1 MLIIVAYDVNT
12 RAAPG
17 RKRLRRIG
25 KACENF
31 GVRVQKSV
39 FECVV
44 DKEQWVVL
52 RTSLLRIMNKEED
65 SLRFYFLDEEAR
77 KKTEHHGVSKP
88 LDLEEPLL
96 I

>member
-12 RAAPG
+12 QEAPG

-31 GVRVQKSV
+31 GQRAQKSV

-77 KKTEHHGVSKP
+77 KKTEHHGVAKP
-88 LDLEEPLL
+88 LDLDEPLL

>member
-1 MLIIVAYDVNT
+1 MLVMVAYDVNT
-12 RAAPG
+12 QEAPG
-17 RKRLRRIG
+17 RKRLRRIS

-31 GVRVQKSV
+31 GKRVQRSI

-52 RTSLLRIMNKEED
+52 RSSLLRIMNKEED
-65 SLRFYFLDEEAR
+65 SLRFYFLNEEAR
-77 KKTEHHGVSKP
+77 NKIEHHGIAKP
-88 LDLEEPLL
+88 PDFEEPLL

>member
-1 MLIIVAYDVNT
+1 MLLIVAYDVNT
-12 RAAPG
+12 MEKVG
-17 RKRLRRIG
+17 RKRLRRIAN
-25 KACENF
+25 ACKNF
-31 GVRVQKSV
+31 GQRVQRSV

-52 RTSLLRIMNKEED
+52 RTSLLRIINKDED

-77 KKTEHHGVSKP
+77 NKIEHHGIAKP
-88 LDLEEPLL
+88 PDLEEPLL